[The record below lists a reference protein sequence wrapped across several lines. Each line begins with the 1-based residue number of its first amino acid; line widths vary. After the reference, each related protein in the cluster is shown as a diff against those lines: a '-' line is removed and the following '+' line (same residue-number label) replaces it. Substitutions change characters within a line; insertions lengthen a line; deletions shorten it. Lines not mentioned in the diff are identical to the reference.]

1 MHSSYHQLS
10 HSSTCTFHLDHALPP
25 TDQQSTLN
33 IYVIHLTAFCQA
45 IAVFFWHFYAQCN
58 VHIAKAFCLQ
68 TRSPPFHSAGE
79 IMLSICQLVCSIVFR
94 YVLFSYS
101 NCNSSA
107 LIILSRAGIEERKK
121 RSMHRIALL
130 FIAIAPMLW
139 YITIVPL
146 EKACCRSVGCLH
158 LMVNNS
164 QTIKYN

>member
-1 MHSSYHQLS
+1 MLCHQRTNKVRSIYTL
-10 HSSTCTFHLDHALPP
+10 FIWLPFVKRLP
-25 TDQQSTLN
+25 
-33 IYVIHLTAFCQA
+33 F
-45 IAVFFWHFYAQCN
+45 FFWHFYAQCN

-121 RSMHRIALL
+121 TVDASDCLRFYCNRTDVMVYNYCSPGKSLL
-130 FIAIAPMLW
+130 SFRWMSAFDGKQFTN
-139 YITIVPL
+139 Y
-146 EKACCRSVGCLH
+146 
-158 LMVNNS
+158 
-164 QTIKYN
+164 